1 MWISKLELTCFKSYK
16 HQSFEF
22 PEPSDGQN
30 IVLIGGLNGFGK
42 TSILEALYLCLYGKD
57 AIIHLARAG
66 LNTDDKKGYPTF
78 LERAFN
84 GEAKRDGSDTMMVR
98 VVINKTKTKAVD
110 ICRRWFFRTNGNW
123 TGEEETVV
131 RDVIRGIP
139 ETPRIDGKNSFYLPE
154 LLDEIFVPAHIAP
167 FFFFDGE
174 EVKKLADQSRVE
186 QVKQG
191 LEGLLGV
198 VLLRSLADRL
208 KSFEALKRGEI
219 KSVDEDNLSR
229 LLEGL
234 TSSQEQLNT
243 IREVIKNSEE
253 EKKHLRAE
261 QQALVERITSAG
273 GGGGDI
279 STVKE
284 LVEEREQIRNKL
296 RESHKKLEEIL
307 SGRLPFHLV
316 SKELMDEFR
325 HQLVSEIKWFDWD
338 AEKRTLEPRKAQF
351 ESAFMAQTEPSIQPL
366 LSEGQLDAIKKRM
379 ESAWATLFYPPPN
392 DCAKEIVH
400 DYLHESLRNKALEF
414 LNTINLGQKE
424 IHDLLNEQ
432 HNLQQRTDE
441 LGRKIS
447 RLEGIDRDG
456 TLLSLKKQLEEV
468 QKKIDDSGE
477 HARVDDRKVTTL
489 ESQVAQMRAEYERE
503 KKELDRSS
511 PVRAIIDKSER
522 VREVIDEV
530 IPALFPLKVRALAK
544 AMTEVYKSLAHKDQ
558 VDKIEIADDG
568 TSKILGKTGK
578 EISFDRSAGENQIF
592 ATALIA
598 GLAKVS
604 NVKAP
609 MVVDTPLGRL
619 DSKHRANILSFWTN
633 DKSRQVIL
641 LSQDEEIDFH
651 FYKDISDSVS
661 KTYLLEHI
669 DVGDGIGRTTAKEGK
684 YFARGRR

>member
-1 MWISKLELTCFKSYK
+1 MWISQLELTCFKSYK

-42 TSILEALYLCLYGKD
+42 TSVLEALYLCLYGKD

-66 LNTDDKKGYPTF
+66 LNADDKRGYPTF

-131 RDVIRGIP
+131 RDVSRGIP
-139 ETPRIDGKNSFYLPE
+139 DSPRIDGKNGFYLPE
-154 LLDEIFVPAHIAP
+154 VLDEIFVPAHIAP

-208 KSFEALKRGEI
+208 KSFEAIKRGEV
-219 KSVDEDNLSR
+219 KTVDEDNLVR

-234 TSSQEQLNT
+234 TNGQEQLNT
-243 IREVIKNSEE
+243 IRDVIKNSDE

-307 SGRLPFHLV
+307 SGRLPFHLI

-325 HQLVSEIKWFDWD
+325 YQLVSEIK
-338 AEKRTLEPRKAQF
+338 
-351 ESAFMAQTEPSIQPL
+351 
-366 LSEGQLDAIKKRM
+366 
-379 ESAWATLFYPPPN
+379 
-392 DCAKEIVH
+392 
-400 DYLHESLRNKALEF
+400 
-414 LNTINLGQKE
+414 
-424 IHDLLNEQ
+424 
-432 HNLQQRTDE
+432 
-441 LGRKIS
+441 
-447 RLEGIDRDG
+447 
-456 TLLSLKKQLEEV
+456 
-468 QKKIDDSGE
+468 
-477 HARVDDRKVTTL
+477 
-489 ESQVAQMRAEYERE
+489 
-503 KKELDRSS
+503 
-511 PVRAIIDKSER
+511 
-522 VREVIDEV
+522 
-530 IPALFPLKVRALAK
+530 
-544 AMTEVYKSLAHKDQ
+544 
-558 VDKIEIADDG
+558 
-568 TSKILGKTGK
+568 
-578 EISFDRSAGENQIF
+578 
-592 ATALIA
+592 
-598 GLAKVS
+598 
-604 NVKAP
+604 
-609 MVVDTPLGRL
+609 
-619 DSKHRANILSFWTN
+619 
-633 DKSRQVIL
+633 
-641 LSQDEEIDFH
+641 
-651 FYKDISDSVS
+651 
-661 KTYLLEHI
+661 
-669 DVGDGIGRTTAKEGK
+669 
-684 YFARGRR
+684 